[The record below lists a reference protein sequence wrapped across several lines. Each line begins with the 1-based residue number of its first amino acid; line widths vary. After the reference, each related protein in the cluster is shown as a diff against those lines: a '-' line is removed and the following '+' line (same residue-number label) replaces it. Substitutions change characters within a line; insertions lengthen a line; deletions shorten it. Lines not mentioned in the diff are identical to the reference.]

1 MELQIKAGEF
11 LLLNN
16 LTGHLFICCDTV
28 TLTGLASECV
38 DEDSDVEIVFV
49 REPTAEQAALAKELL
64 LPPTF
69 FCYQNEPG
77 YTSDDE
83 IDGKREKF

>member
-1 MELQIKAGEF
+1 MTP
-11 LLLNN
+11 
-16 LTGHLFICCDTV
+16 TGS
-28 TLTGLASECV
+28 ASECV

-69 FCYQNEPG
+69 FCYQNELG
-77 YTSDDE
+77 YTSQGE
-83 IDGKREKF
+83 TDGEREKF

>member
-1 MELQIKAGEF
+1 M
-11 LLLNN
+11 
-16 LTGHLFICCDTV
+16 

-49 REPTAEQAALAKELL
+49 REPTAEQAALAEDLL

-69 FCYQNEPG
+69 FCYQNELG
-77 YTSDDE
+77 YISDDE
-83 IDGKREKF
+83 TDGEREKF